1 MFHFGVVTLFQGQV
15 IRSDLLLSERLKKR
29 STKRS
34 GGGGGG
40 GGGFLCQRIVIVKS
54 K

>member
-40 GGGFLCQRIVIVKS
+40 GGFLCQRIVIVKS